1 MEPVSQLNKL
11 KSTTNDSSSRC
22 VYFKIHRRH
31 NSEVLALCDESL
43 FGQILYGEKVQMKVS
58 TGFYQGQKIST
69 EDALRLM
76 RKYVNINA
84 LGSTIELG
92 IKYKVINE
100 DSVIWFKTN
109 EGKKI
114 PHLLMFSFPPI

>member
-1 MEPVSQLNKL
+1 MSQLNNH
-11 KSTTNDSSSRC
+11 KSEINDSSSRC

-43 FGQILYGEKVQMKVS
+43 FGQVLYSKKAQMKVS
-58 TGFYQGQKIST
+58 TGFYRGQKISR

-92 IKYKVINE
+92 IKLKVINE
-100 DSVIWFKTN
+100 EAVLWFKTID
-109 EGKKI
+109 GKKI

>member
-1 MEPVSQLNKL
+1 MEPVSQLNNQ
-11 KSTTNDSSSRC
+11 KSNTNDSSSRG
-22 VYFKIHRRH
+22 VYFRIHRRH

-43 FGQILYGEKVQMKVS
+43 FGQVLYGEKANMKVS
-58 TGFYQGQKIST
+58 TGFFRGQKIST

-100 DSVIWFKTN
+100 DAVLWFKTID
-109 EGKKI
+109 GKKV